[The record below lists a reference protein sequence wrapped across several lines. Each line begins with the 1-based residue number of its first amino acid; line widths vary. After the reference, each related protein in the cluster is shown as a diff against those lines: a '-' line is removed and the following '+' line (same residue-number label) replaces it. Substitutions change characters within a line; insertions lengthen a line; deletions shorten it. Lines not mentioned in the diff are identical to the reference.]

1 VEKEREREIKRER
14 ETEKQRQR
22 QSQRERERERELQR
36 DISPLKIGIIAEIPA
51 RRERP
56 GLHIFYVTFS

>member
-14 ETEKQRQR
+14 ETEKQR